1 MKIRMKNGDQDDDKK
16 LGIIFYCNLH
26 FMNMTLHFH
35 LIIMTLH
42 FSLCR
47 LPLPLQLSD
56 GKPNERRLSH
66 PLPALHPPGLPLASQ
81 GASPHLNPQRSSGG
95 STDPPRLPNV
105 AKQEEGGPGRAAVL
119 PLSPLLS
126 LPGEERPLVALA
138 LQHYFI
144 RNLIS

>member
-26 FMNMTLHFH
+26 LMNMTLHFH

-47 LPLPLQLSD
+47 ISLPLQLSD

-66 PLPALHPPGLPLASQ
+66 PLPALHPPGLPIASQ
-81 GASPHLNPQRSSGG
+81 GAPPHLNPQRSSGG

-105 AKQEEGGPGRAAVL
+105 AKQEPEERSHDEPVNL
-119 PLSPLLS
+119 PFSSLLS
-126 LPGEERPLVALA
+126 LLGTPEGSLVALTSNA
-138 LQHYFI
+138 
-144 RNLIS
+144 